1 MAFVLF
7 LLFLDEGDW
16 DDEFCNGGLAEGYW
30 VEFLGDVGVGEAV
43 GEAVDFLGWDLG
55 EVDRGYEGVVDLVPE
70 VEVLYVVFEDFVY
83 GVFADHVDDA
93 LLQAHCRAPDL
104 FVSGVAEN
112 GLASDLDGPLVAEI
126 ELHFSRV
133 DHKQREGL
141 IVFRKDALVSLELYL
156 GGFLGQV
163 GFVAVG

>member
-1 MAFVLF
+1 MIKLSQKIVMT
-7 LLFLDEGDW
+7 DKS
-16 DDEFCNGGLAEGYW
+16 
-30 VEFLGDVGVGEAV
+30 V
-43 GEAVDFLGWDLG
+43 
-55 EVDRGYEGVVDLVPE
+55 
-70 VEVLYVVFEDFVY
+70 
-83 GVFADHVDDA
+83 
-93 LLQAHCRAPDL
+93 LQAHCRAPDL
-104 FVSGVAEN
+104 LVSGVAEN

-141 IVFRKDALVSLELYL
+141 IVFGKDALVSLELYL